1 MENTTAKKILILED
15 EEIILDLLSDKLLGQ
30 GYEVKTA
37 RNGKEG
43 MLMMEKE
50 IPDLVL
56 TDVVMPEK
64 NGFDV
69 ISEMKQNEL
78 LKNVPI
84 IIISNSGQPVEID
97 KAKELG
103 VSDWVIKTE
112 FDPQEIIQKVKQVLM
127 KTSPQG
133 EV

>member
-1 MENTTAKKILILED
+1 MKKILILED
-15 EEIILDLLSDKLLGQ
+15 ELIISEILSKKLARE

-37 RNGKEG
+37 ENGREG
-43 MLMMEKE
+43 MLMIEKE

-56 TDVVMPEK
+56 TDVIMPEK

-69 ISEMKQNEL
+69 ILEMKQSEM

-97 KAKELG
+97 RAKELG
-103 VSDWVIKTE
+103 VDDWVIKTD
-112 FDPQEIIQKVKQVLM
+112 FDPQEIIQKIKN
-127 KTSPQG
+127 KIG
-133 EV
+133 

>member
-1 MENTTAKKILILED
+1 MKKILILED
-15 EEIILDLLSDKLLGQ
+15 EEIILDLLSKKLLQ
-30 GYEVKTA
+30 EGYEVKTA

-56 TDVVMPEK
+56 TDVIMPEK

-69 ISEMKQNEL
+69 ISEMKQSEA

-97 KAKELG
+97 KAKALG

-112 FDPQEIIQKVKQVLM
+112 FDPNEIIQKVDKILGT
-127 KTSPQG
+127 KNL
-133 EV
+133 